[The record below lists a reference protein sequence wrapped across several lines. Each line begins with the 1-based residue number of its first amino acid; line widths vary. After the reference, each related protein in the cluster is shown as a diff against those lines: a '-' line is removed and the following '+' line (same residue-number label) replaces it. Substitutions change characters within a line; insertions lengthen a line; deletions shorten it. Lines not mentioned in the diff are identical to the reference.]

1 MLFKPFFPSPHP
13 IWKGSSPAA
22 QDCRVCTGRSC
33 PLVIKHGLSK
43 HPSSAVPRHT
53 EQVTLSLLSSKL
65 SPKAEG
71 RTHRAEKR
79 QSWQSECV
87 MEKPGGQGK
96 VWVVGNPA
104 PLPQQR
110 LRTVRERQGWQ
121 IRLQGQGEGSSGQS
135 VSESWQRGHGTAQP
149 PSAQH
154 PSAQHDTESS
164 TSPAAQHHPT

>member
-1 MLFKPFFPSPHP
+1 MFLRRFLSPFSHLHILFGK
-13 IWKGSSPAA
+13 AA
-22 QDCRVCTGRSC
+22 KDCRVCTGRSC

-43 HPSSAVPRHT
+43 HPSSAVPRHA
-53 EQVTLSLLSSKL
+53 ERVTLSLLSSKL

-71 RTHRAEKR
+71 RTHKAEER

-104 PLPQQR
+104 PLPSR
-110 LRTVRERQGWQ
+110 DRERSGRGRAGKYGCRDKVRGALGNPCQKAG
-121 IRLQGQGEGSSGQS
+121 RGDTGQ
-135 VSESWQRGHGTAQP
+135 
-149 PSAQH
+149 PSLRVPQH
-154 PSAQHDTESS
+154 PSAQRDTESS